1 MRKLLLAL
9 MLVMPMARAVL
20 VDGVAISVGNT
31 VITRSEIDQRIRL
44 TAFLNGEKADTGEVS
59 RREAA
64 QRLIEQKLIAREMD
78 LGHYPRRGSDAAQT
92 MLDAWAKANYGGDPA
107 ALAARAAEYGLT
119 PGEIGAELVWQ
130 SEFLTFLNLRFR
142 PAVQVTDEQIRAY
155 FMEKFA
161 ARMPAAQQEAALIE
175 LHPQIEEALT
185 VEGSDRELDA
195 WLRDQRQRTRIDYV
209 DKSLLEPPA
218 K

>member
-1 MRKLLLAL
+1 MRNLLLSL
-9 MLVMPMARAVL
+9 MLLAPLAHGVL
-20 VDGVAISVGNT
+20 VDGVAVAVGNK

-44 TAFLNGEKADTGEVS
+44 TAFLNGEKPDTGTES

-64 QRLIEQKLIAREMD
+64 QRLIEQKLIAREME
-78 LGHYPRRGSDAAQT
+78 LGHYPRRGNDAAA
-92 MLDAWAKANYGGDPA
+92 MLAAWAKSNFNGDEA

-119 PGEIGAELVWQ
+119 TSEIGAELVWQ
-130 SEFLTFLNLRFR
+130 NDFLTFLNLRFR

-161 ARMPAAQQEAALIE
+161 AQIPAEKQEAALSE
-175 LHPQIEEALT
+175 LHPQIEEELT

-195 WLRDQRQRTRIDYV
+195 WLKDQRQRTRIDFV
-209 DKSLLEPPA
+209 DPA
-218 K
+218 LRETVAK